1 MGEESR
7 GGAGGPAHSG
17 STESCTATFP
27 VSQVQGG
34 HASTGL
40 GDGRNIQQ
48 GLYGGGGGGHGPV
61 GFAKIVDELGR
72 EIKQK
77 TEREAKTDDA
87 RYVADLI
94 AMLRWTAECSEVN
107 HANGTEGPPLDIVAW
122 YNCEVT
128 KELIAFYE
136 RYKK

>member
-1 MGEESR
+1 MGDENR
-7 GGAGGPAHSG
+7 GGAGGPAHFG
-17 STESCTATFP
+17 STESCNATFP

-48 GLYGGGGGGHGPV
+48 GGGGSGHAPT
-61 GFAKIVDELGR
+61 FAKVVDEFGR
-72 EIKQK
+72 EIKYK
-77 TEREAKTDDA
+77 TAQEAKAEDA

-94 AMLRWTAECSEVN
+94 VMLRWLSEAWDKNRTYGTPTPPAYVIDFVN
-107 HANGTEGPPLDIVAW
+107 DQV
-122 YNCEVT
+122 V
-128 KELIAFYE
+128 KELEAFHR

>member
-17 STESCTATFP
+17 STESCNATFP

-40 GDGRNIQQ
+40 GETH
-48 GLYGGGGGGHGPV
+48 YGGGGSGHSPT
-61 GFAKIVDELGR
+61 FAKVVDEFGR
-72 EIKQK
+72 EIKYK

-94 AMLRWTAECSEVN
+94 VMLRWIAEASEVN
-107 HANGTEGPPLDIVAW
+107 YANGTDGPPLDIIAW

-128 KELIAFYE
+128 KELIAFHE